1 MNPIK
6 IDPMSANEKKSKFS
20 ASKRVEKNGT
30 SKTVRVDEIE
40 NGFIVTV
47 EKSWRDKKNG
57 YQYEEKRYITKD
69 NPFENPKEV
78 GNSPMAESLEKFLE
92 DGTIQIVE

>member
-1 MNPIK
+1 MK
-6 IDPMSANEKKSKFS
+6 ATDTKATEKKSKFS
-20 ASKRVEKNGT
+20 ASKRVEKNGV
-30 SKTVRVDEIE
+30 SKTVRVDEVD

-47 EKSWRDKKNG
+47 EKSWKDKKNG